1 MKTLCN
7 DQVGIKESVAELITT
22 GLRRRDGITLAAW
35 QEASSTFIILEC
47 TCICIC
53 ILDILYI
60 RYIRQVG
67 LGLRAIT
74 SRHVE
79 KC

>member
-22 GLRRRDGITLAAW
+22 GLRRRDGINLAAW

-47 TCICIC
+47 TCI
-53 ILDILYI
+53 LDIFYI

>member
-47 TCICIC
+47 ICIC

-67 LGLRAIT
+67 LGLWAIT

>member
-53 ILDILYI
+53 ILDIFYI
-60 RYIRQVG
+60 RYRVFFLTG
-67 LGLRAIT
+67 PTLKIT
-74 SRHVE
+74 SFFR
-79 KC
+79 

>member
-47 TCICIC
+47 IC
-53 ILDILYI
+53 ILDIFYI